1 MPTHD
6 QAHDQCGAIVFA
18 SLAWGLSACG
28 SVRSSQVHAVAT
40 LCGIF
45 KTQPRYPLRF
55 ATDLARNR
63 SAWLPWITDW
73 SRNAAPG
80 YDQWDVSQ
88 TRPPRPASLVAY
100 AF

>member
-1 MPTHD
+1 M
-6 QAHDQCGAIVFA
+6 FA
-18 SLAWGLSACG
+18 SLAWGLSVCG

-45 KTQPRYPLRF
+45 GTQPRYPLRF

-88 TRPPRPASLVAY
+88 HMAATQPDWFGWRAPSDMSS
-100 AF
+100 